1 MAVITPR
8 WLPVDGEEH
17 LGESAPVAFQYG
29 YRDRELA
36 GKNTRMEAIFS
47 LHCHVQRD
55 GAPPLAS
62 VVHVLGFRPV
72 VVYQVFAGIFLLV
85 ILGCI
90 WFPWAVS
97 R

>member
-47 LHCHVQRD
+47 LHCYVQRD

-72 VVYQVFAGIFLLV
+72 VVYQVFRCDV
-85 ILGCI
+85 C
-90 WFPWAVS
+90 
-97 R
+97 